1 MRRYDKKNDDM
12 QKSLILSCFQDMVLI
27 HRMKLLMLY
36 QAVRHVKVSA
46 LLVQELKMMNVMI
59 CLVILYVLHVQLILK

>member
-1 MRRYDKKNDDM
+1 
-12 QKSLILSCFQDMVLI
+12 
-27 HRMKLLMLY
+27 MLY